1 MDTTPKS
8 RKNKHLNAFECYKLE
23 SLLKAKVSVLKTAK
37 ILCRAKST
45 IYQEINQG
53 IVKFRKSDYSVRKEY
68 SAYYSLNIRQDS
80 MGKTGRKL

>member
-23 SLLKAKVSVLKTAK
+23 VLLKAKVSVLETAE

-45 IYQEINQG
+45 IYREINQG
-53 IVKFRKSDYSVRKEY
+53 IVKFRKSDFSVRKEY